1 MRIRMT
7 PERLAVL
14 ESHLM
19 RTDINKHVSEFAGR
33 PLEFG
38 VRPGRE
44 QSYDHCFNYF
54 ADAPD
59 LEADM
64 EKSCAVL
71 GFYLAS
77 WGMYRGS
84 SFLLKRTN
92 SGYLVDVVQVIKA
105 CRPELSGIDLDD
117 YNDQNINT
125 ILDTYKSLKDA
136 LRIGRERH
144 ITLVTKIMV
153 AAFGC
158 VPAFDQYLFEGFR
171 RVLDNRARIPSDRL
185 TTDSL
190 NILAAFYRANR
201 NDIDALHHESR
212 TVAFGSDSVT
222 EHKLSRAKIVD
233 MYCFNLGR
241 STA

>member
-14 ESHLM
+14 EADLA
-19 RTDINKHVSEFAGR
+19 RTDINKNVSEFAGR
-33 PLEFG
+33 PLKFG

-54 ADAPD
+54 ADAQD
-59 LEADM
+59 LESDM
-64 EKSCAVL
+64 QKSCAVL

-92 SGYLVDVVQVIKA
+92 SSYLGDVVQVIQA
-105 CRPELSGIDLDD
+105 RRPELSSIDLDN
-117 YNDQNINT
+117 YTDQNINT
-125 ILDTYKSLKDA
+125 VLDTYKSLKEA
-136 LRIGRERH
+136 LQIGRERH

-153 AAFGC
+153 ATFGC

-190 NILAAFYRANR
+190 SILAAFYRANR
-201 NDIDALHHESR
+201 NDIDTLHNESR
-212 TVAFGSDSVT
+212 TVAFGSDLVT
-222 EHKLSRAKIVD
+222 DHKLSRAKIVD

>member
-1 MRIRMT
+1 MT

-14 ESHLM
+14 EADLA

-33 PLEFG
+33 PLKFG

-44 QSYDHCFNYF
+44 QSYDHCFNHF
-54 ADAPD
+54 AEAQD
-59 LEADM
+59 LEYDM

-92 SGYLVDVVQVIKA
+92 SSYLVDVIQVIQA
-105 CRPELSGIDLDD
+105 RRPELSGIDLDNYTD
-117 YNDQNINT
+117 RNINT
-125 ILDTYKSLKDA
+125 VLDTYKVLKEA
-136 LRIGRERH
+136 LQIGRERH

-153 AAFGC
+153 ATFGC
-158 VPAFDQYLFEGFR
+158 VPAFDQYLFGGFR

-190 NILAAFYRANR
+190 SILAAFYRANR
-201 NDIDALHHESR
+201 KDIDTLHNESR

-222 EHKLSRAKIVD
+222 DHKLSRAKIVD